1 LKQVAKCHL
10 SVSNSV
16 FDAFA
21 IEAGSMGYRGLPAGI
36 DVGGASTQIHGAH
49 LGLVVEVQLC

>member
-1 LKQVAKCHL
+1 M
-10 SVSNSV
+10 